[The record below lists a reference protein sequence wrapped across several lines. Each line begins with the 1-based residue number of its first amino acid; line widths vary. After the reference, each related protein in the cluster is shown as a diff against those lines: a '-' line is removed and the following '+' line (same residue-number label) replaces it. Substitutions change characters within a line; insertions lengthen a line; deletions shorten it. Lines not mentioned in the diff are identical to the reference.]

1 MQYIDLSTDFG
12 EYADEFGA
20 AFDLLYS
27 TKKQRSTSYEET
39 ERDYEGHSVDE
50 AEGWAY

>member
-20 AFDLLYS
+20 SFGLLYS
-27 TKKQRSTSYEET
+27 TKKQRSTSYAET
-39 ERDYEGHSVDE
+39 ERTYEGHCADE
-50 AEGWAY
+50 AEWWAF